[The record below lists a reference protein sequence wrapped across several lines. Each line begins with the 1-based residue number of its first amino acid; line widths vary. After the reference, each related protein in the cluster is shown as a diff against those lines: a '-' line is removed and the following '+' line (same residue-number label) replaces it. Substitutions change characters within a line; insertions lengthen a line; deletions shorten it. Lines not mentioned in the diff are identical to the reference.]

1 MALTPEQ
8 VSQITTMMD
17 DYIANHR
24 PPEAIR
30 NKLDLGWRLEAQSVY
45 LFEIRPQWD
54 NKSIIRQHD
63 YAKATWVE
71 TKKQGNIYWLRA
83 NGKWN
88 RYEPLEWTANLKR
101 FLLEVEKDPHHC
113 FKG

>member
-1 MALTPEQ
+1 MAFTQEQ
-8 VSQITTMMD
+8 LSQISSMMD
-17 DYIANHR
+17 DYLARHR
-24 PPEAIR
+24 PPGAIR
-30 NKLDLGWRLEAQSVY
+30 MELDLGWRLEAQSVY

-54 NKSIIRQHD
+54 DKSIICQFD

-71 TKKQGNIYWLRA
+71 TKKQWNIYWLRTS
-83 NGKWN
+83 GKWG
-88 RYEPLEWTANLKR
+88 RYEPLEWTANLQR

>member
-1 MALTPEQ
+1 
-8 VSQITTMMD
+8 MD

-45 LFEIRPQWD
+45 LFGIRPQWD

-71 TKKQGNIYWLRA
+71 TKKQWNIYWLRA